1 MGCEEKNLGKEA
13 QVTDYQPYRPL
24 QIYVRLSFPNR
35 MNVQHVNLVEARI
48 ASAPGPVGCS
58 PSQATQSTSSSLTRQ
73 LLSLRAVARLRMRR
87 PSVYVVRSYGF
98 QALGATP
105 QQASSSSCQACATHH
120 KRLPGTRTC
129 GSTFTL
135 GSSPQSRMRHVC

>member
-1 MGCEEKNLGKEA
+1 ML
-13 QVTDYQPYRPL
+13 P
-24 QIYVRLSFPNR
+24 
-35 MNVQHVNLVEARI
+35 I
-48 ASAPGPVGCS
+48 ASNAVDLILVDPSAAEPPSGC
-58 PSQATQSTSSSLTRQ
+58 
-73 LLSLRAVARLRMRR
+73 AVADAA
-87 PSVYVVRSYGF
+87 SIGIYVVRSYGF